1 MSERSLSVLVHG
13 PSKAGKSTLA
23 NTAPAPRLM
32 MDVEAAARFLPGKKV
47 YWDPMNPKTPKPP
60 KADGTWETCVVVTD
74 SYEVALKTYDW
85 LKSGKHDF
93 RSVILDSIS
102 ELQAKIQEAVNS
114 RNKMQI
120 QHWGELGSKLA
131 FFCRDLRDLT
141 GRPDSPIDAVVITA
155 MSKES
160 EDGHVKPFLQG
171 QTVNQLPYWFDVAAY
186 LYVDNVEDDE
196 GNDIRER
203 FLLVEPMNNILA
215 GNRVGGRLPEIIEAP
230 NVADMINAVFGEV
243 DGEDEEEYDEQYED
257 SGEEDAEYSDEEE
270 QDEES
275 HED

>member
-196 GNDIRER
+196 GNDVRER

-230 NVADMINAVFGEV
+230 NVADMITAVFGPV
-243 DGEDEEEYDEQYED
+243 DEDEEEYYDDEEEYE
-257 SGEEDAEYSDEEE
+257 SEEDAEYSDEEE
-270 QDEES
+270 SDQD
-275 HED
+275 